1 MDFIPHT
8 SDDQARMLEA
18 LGLGSI
24 EELFAGIPPELR
36 ARSWDLPQPL
46 SEMEVSGRLTRLAA
60 QNAHDLTCFLGA
72 GFYDHFVPAAV
83 DALLRR
89 GEFYTVYTPYQPE
102 MSQGTLQAIYEYQT
116 AICRLT
122 GLEAANA
129 SLYDGG
135 TALYEAA
142 MMAVRKTGR
151 RKLVICRA
159 VNPIYRTMLRSYT
172 ANLDLTL
179 VEEEVSSAA
188 GAASLVDE
196 QTAAL
201 IMQNP
206 DFFGRLHD
214 FSAAFALAR
223 QRGAVAILSANPIAL
238 AVAKTPAEMGAE
250 IAVGEGQSLGLSL
263 SFGGPYLGYMAV
275 RQSFLRAMPGRV
287 VGRTQDAQ
295 GRTGYCLTLQTRE
308 QHIRREKATSNICTN
323 QALCAVAALIY
334 LSLLGR
340 DGLVELARLNMAGAA
355 YARERLSAVPGVS
368 LPDQGPW
375 FNEFRIELPTDAR
388 LVVSRL
394 IDKGMAAGFPLG
406 RYYPEQPNSLLVAVT
421 EKRGKEEIGILA
433 EALEAVLEQG

>member
-1 MDFIPHT
+1 
-8 SDDQARMLEA
+8 L
-18 LGLGSI
+18 
-24 EELFAGIPPELR
+24 
-36 ARSWDLPQPL
+36 
-46 SEMEVSGRLTRLAA
+46 
-60 QNAHDLTCFLGA
+60 NAHQLTCFLGA

-83 DALLRR
+83 DGLLKR

-179 VEEEVSSAA
+179 VEEEVQSAA

-196 QTAAL
+196 ETAAL

-214 FSAAFALAR
+214 FSSAFALASA
-223 QRGAVAILSANPIAL
+223 RGAVGILSANPIAL
-238 AVAKTPAEMGAE
+238 AVAKTPGEMGAE
-250 IAVGEGQSLGLSL
+250 IAVGEGQALGLPL

-275 RQSFLRAMPGRV
+275 RSSLLRAIPGRV
-287 VGRTQDAQ
+287 VGRTHDAQ
-295 GRTGYCLTLQTRE
+295 GRVGYCLTLQTRE

-323 QALCAVAALIY
+323 QALCAVAALVY

-355 YARERLSAVPGVS
+355 YARERLGAVPGVR
-368 LPDQGPW
+368 LPDGGPW
-375 FNEFRIELPTDAR
+375 FNEFRLELPMDAR
-388 LVVSRL
+388 VVVSRL
-394 IDKGMAAGFPLG
+394 IDKGLAAGFPLG

-421 EKRGKEEIGILA
+421 EKRSKEEIGILA
-433 EALEAVLEQG
+433 EALEAVLA